1 MKKLKAFLCMALV
14 LCMIVSIAPLS
25 VLADNQPVKFTDI
38 ENWAADHGGYPH
50 WATKWILYWSNQP
63 AADGNGY
70 VIGRQLPSQRSDHQ
84 RRSRSD
90 PRQSS
95 RF

>member
-38 ENWAADHGGYPH
+38 EN
-50 WATKWILYWSNQP
+50 
-63 AADGNGY
+63 
-70 VIGRQLPSQRSDHQ
+70 
-84 RRSRSD
+84 
-90 PRQSS
+90 
-95 RF
+95 

>member
-70 VIGRQLPSQRSDHQ
+70 VIGG
-84 RRSRSD
+84 D

>member
-70 VIGRQLPSQRSDHQ
+70 VIGGYQDGNFRPNDQIDRKSVV
-84 RRSRSD
+84 
-90 PRQSS
+90 
-95 RF
+95 